1 MQTIYICKFKTWIGQ
16 GFTIKI
22 DDCAR
27 QNKYRPVCSDKM
39 GIMNNFVGIAK
50 NFNKSIVGE

>member
-1 MQTIYICKFKTWIGQ
+1 MQTVYICKFETGCGK

-22 DDCAR
+22 DDYAR
-27 QNKYRPVCSDKM
+27 QNKYRTVCSDKM
-39 GIMNNFVGIAK
+39 GIMKNFIGVAQ

>member
-1 MQTIYICKFKTWIGQ
+1 MQTVHICKSETWSGE

-22 DDCAR
+22 DDGAR
-27 QNKYRPVCSDKM
+27 QNKYRPVCLDKM
-39 GIMNNFVGIAK
+39 GIMNNFVGIAQ